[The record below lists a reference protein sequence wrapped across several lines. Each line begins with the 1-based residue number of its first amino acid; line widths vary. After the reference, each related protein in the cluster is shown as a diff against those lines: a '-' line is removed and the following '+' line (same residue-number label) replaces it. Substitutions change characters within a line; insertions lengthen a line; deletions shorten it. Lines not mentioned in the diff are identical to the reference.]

1 MSFRRAAKIDTN
13 QPEIVAKFRQLGFS
27 VLHTHQLKSCVDII
41 VARDKLTATI
51 EIKNG
56 SLAPSARKLSEGE
69 VKFRDDWKG
78 LYFLCESIEDVLKIE
93 RVFTA
98 LVKSAGLNIKG
109 QVK

>member
-1 MSFRRAAKIDTN
+1 MSFRRAAKVDNN
-13 QPEIVAKFRQLGFS
+13 QQEVVAKFRQLGFS
-27 VLHTHQLKSCVDII
+27 VLHTHQLKNCVDII

-51 EIKNG
+51 EIKDG

-69 VKFRDDWKG
+69 MKFKEDWKG

-98 LVKSAGLNIKG
+98 LRDAAGLIKKG
-109 QVK
+109 HVK